1 METKWSPNSHQLT
14 VNELLDAFK
23 GLQSVTMSVCHTL
36 HVKTGGTSAAAG
48 VSRSCYIS
56 TKIPMSLTTGVSL
69 VQTGTIDKTFFV
81 PTTIED
87 KTGVLMMHWGVT

>member
-1 METKWSPNSHQLT
+1 MVTELT

-48 VSRSCYIS
+48 FSRSCYIS
-56 TKIPMSLTTGVSL
+56 TKSTMSLTAGVSL
-69 VQTGTIDKTFFV
+69 V
-81 PTTIED
+81 
-87 KTGVLMMHWGVT
+87 